1 MDSVQDSTVPDCP
14 ISMEQCLHFS
24 LIPAV
29 LIVGVLSFFQR
40 RTQTLAFDQTLPF
53 LRSRFGI
60 VVPLDSMGFSNRWSY
75 GFAFGAVSYS
85 VVELFNEHLMPKVF
99 PVWAKSIA
107 YLIGSFEVGLAY
119 FPFFACLS
127 TPFRATGAVMGILYS
142 SCWITVITYDVFT
155 CPSGEVWGQY
165 QKLIYQWPWILSLI
179 FLLGRFILQLV
190 KAVRIHCEAEQDNSE
205 ELMHVHQIQHVKRL
219 LSRTAYSR
227 PLSWFQRHVYDWD
240 PHFKFPNRVIGTAI
254 ISLFALYTLVVTDIG
269 EMSQLF
275 NLFDSMINPPS
286 TTYGLVKDEKPMFS
300 ELLDVSAKCWH
311 VTTAL
316 AILNSVAYICHVL
329 VCYRKHMKRLWR
341 GQKDFLP
348 EKFRNPSSAV
358 SVASIAKYCGWQI
371 AFTLWGYVIVHIVQF
386 LVAMIFSYLLV
397 LPIKHGHGMELLS
410 NLWTLTVTFGLIF
423 GLFLLQ
429 VALVNFLFLQ
439 DKLSSTDTQK
449 PLALNNR
456 KAFHCFNYFFFFYNV
471 VMGITGCC
479 IRILSSFVVG
489 TWLVSRIDRTIMP
502 KGYEG
507 IDRGY
512 RTWVGMIFADH
523 YHNNP
528 VMVCFCQL
536 LLSHTQES
544 QHGPHYAILNNL
556 PFDSVNCRVRKRWR
570 LFYTLLKNPHL
581 IPLRKH
587 HLSMSA
593 SLNVSSSAQADIV
606 VRTWLM
612 RSQAAPQSSVKV
624 TEQS

>member
-1 MDSVQDSTVPDCP
+1 
-14 ISMEQCLHFS
+14 MEQCLHFS

-29 LIVGVLSFFQR
+29 LIVGVLSFLQR
-40 RTQTLAFDQTLPF
+40 RAQTLAFDQTLPF

-107 YLIGSFEVGLAY
+107 YLIGGFEVGLAY

-127 TPFRATGAVMGILYS
+127 TPFRATGAVMGTLYS
-142 SCWITVITYDVFT
+142 SCWIAVITFDVVT

-165 QKLIYQWPWILSLI
+165 QYKLIYQWPWILSLI

-254 ISLFALYTLVVTDIG
+254 ISLFALYTLIVTDIG
-269 EMSQLF
+269 LF
-275 NLFDSMINPPS
+275 FPFLQNTLKNASDFDDDDVIDLNSIGIFKNLFDVA
-286 TTYGLVKDEKPMFS
+286 T
-300 ELLDVSAKCWH
+300 KCWQ
-311 VTTAL
+311 VTTVL

-348 EKFRNPSSAV
+348 ERYRNLSSAV

-386 LVAMIFSYLLV
+386 LGAMLFSYLLV

-423 GLFLLQ
+423 GLFKLQ
-429 VALVNFLFLQ
+429 EVLVNFLFLQ

-456 KAFHCFNYFFFFYNV
+456 KAFHCFSYFFFFYNV

-544 QHGPHYAILNNL
+544 QHGSHYSILNNVS
-556 PFDSVNCRVRKRWR
+556 FDSLNCRVRKRWR

-587 HLSMSA
+587 HLSTSA
-593 SLNVSSSAQADIV
+593 SLNVSSSPQADIV
-606 VRTWLM
+606 LRTWLM
-612 RSQAAPQSSVKV
+612 HSEAAPQSSVKV